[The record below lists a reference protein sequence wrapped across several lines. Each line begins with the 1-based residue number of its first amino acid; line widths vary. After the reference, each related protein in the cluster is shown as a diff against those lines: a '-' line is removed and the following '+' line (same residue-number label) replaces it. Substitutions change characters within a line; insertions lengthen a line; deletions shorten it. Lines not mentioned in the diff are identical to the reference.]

1 MSFGIQPIH
10 IIFIVIVAL
19 LVFGPRRLPEIGRN
33 IGKALNE
40 IRRMTNG
47 ITDILDQEVKQA
59 DKRHA
64 NSNSIS
70 VNTVLPTPLTS
81 DTIETP
87 PSPENIMADAC
98 INCGAT
104 IIQGARFC
112 NNCGS
117 RLPEKSG

>member
-10 IIFIVIVAL
+10 IVFIVIVAL
-19 LVFGPRRLPEIGRN
+19 LVFGPRRLPEFGRN

-47 ITDILDQEVKQA
+47 ITDIVDQEVKQA
-59 DKRHA
+59 DISHA
-64 NSNSIS
+64 NSNSIPP
-70 VNTVLPTPLTS
+70 NTILPTPVTS

-87 PSPENIMADAC
+87 LSPGHIMGDAC

-104 IIQGARFC
+104 NIQGARFC
-112 NNCGS
+112 NHCGS
-117 RLPEKSG
+117 RMPEKSG

>member
-10 IIFIVIVAL
+10 IIFIIIMAL

-47 ITDILDQEVKQA
+47 ITDIVDQEVKQA
-59 DKRHA
+59 NINHA

-70 VNTVLPTPLTS
+70 PNTVLSTPLTS
-81 DTIETP
+81 DTIESP
-87 PSPENIMADAC
+87 RSPENIMGDEC
-98 INCGAT
+98 TNCGAT
-104 IIQGARFC
+104 NIQGARFC
-112 NNCGS
+112 NHCGS